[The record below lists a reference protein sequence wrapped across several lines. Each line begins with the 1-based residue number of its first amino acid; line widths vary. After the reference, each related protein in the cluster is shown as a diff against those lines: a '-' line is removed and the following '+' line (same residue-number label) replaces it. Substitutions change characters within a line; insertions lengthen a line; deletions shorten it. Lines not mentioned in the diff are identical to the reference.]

1 MKTKKIINTIG
12 CVITIGFG
20 LMGLLFPEKASE
32 LTGLQATAPRGIA
45 EFRGTFGGAFLL
57 MGLIPLLT
65 KQPSVYLLSG
75 LIWWGA
81 VAGRIISLFADNGF
95 SDSQNFGGLAFE
107 FLFGFMLAFGNFSS
121 FSRKGAE

>member
-1 MKTKKIINTIG
+1 MKATKILNTVG

-20 LMGLLFPEKASE
+20 LLGLLFPEKASE
-32 LTGLQATAPRGIA
+32 LTGLQATAPRGMA
-45 EFRGTFGGAFLL
+45 EFRGTFGGAFVL
-57 MGLIPLLT
+57 MGVLPLLA
-65 KQPSVYLLSG
+65 KQPIAYLLSG

-107 FLFGFMLAFGNFSS
+107 FLFGLLLVFGNWKSLSS
-121 FSRKGAE
+121 KN